1 MERSIFELSGREKQS
16 IAIPCDAFHRLGL
29 YLGTSAIT
37 VITAF
42 MALDCKIEIPMA
54 LMLIVYSYVMFNTI
68 EAANTSLH
76 VLEMLGTAAE
86 KLQSIEDAEFIDKK
100 RTHDMSLGLEKDVCR
115 RWKNSP

>member
-1 MERSIFELSGREKQS
+1 MERSIFELSGGEKQS